1 MLGTTGDV
9 GGHNQKFLACK
20 DNLRLF
26 IPEHSNVK
34 WRELDVSLFCDE
46 ELDPENSGTARVRM
60 KFQLPTSGD
69 APNWQE
75 TQALGA
81 SGAGWS
87 QAMEGPGQARAAGE
101 QPKQPEVARKQLGR
115 AGQLVQAGPP
125 VALP

>member
-1 MLGTTGDV
+1 M
-9 GGHNQKFLACK
+9 
-20 DNLRLF
+20 
-26 IPEHSNVK
+26 K
-34 WRELDVSLFCDE
+34 WRELDVSLFCDK
-46 ELDPENSGTARVRM
+46 ELDPENSGTAQVRM
-60 KFQLPTSGD
+60 KFRLPTSRD

-75 TQALGA
+75 MQALGA